1 MYICDEDIFEDK
13 YFLCSEKAFNA
24 TQMAMS
30 LQGVRKGISMRQGRR
45 PLVRR
50 GESNLL
56 KSG

>member
-1 MYICDEDIFEDK
+1 
-13 YFLCSEKAFNA
+13 
-24 TQMAMS
+24 MAMS

-56 KSG
+56 KSGWKEQKSGKLGMNPPSTTRL